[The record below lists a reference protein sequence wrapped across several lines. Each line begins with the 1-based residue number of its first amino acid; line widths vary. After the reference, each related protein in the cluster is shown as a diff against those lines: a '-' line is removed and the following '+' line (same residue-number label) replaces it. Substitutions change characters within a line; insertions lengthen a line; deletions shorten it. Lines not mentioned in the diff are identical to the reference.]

1 MCDKLYI
8 NQISFPVFF
17 SFNQQRKKWQE
28 NQISYNTAT
37 HWGGDN
43 AHFNI
48 STFAVKISK
57 TSSKKCPPKYEV

>member
-17 SFNQQRKKWQE
+17 FPFTQQRKKWQE

-37 HWGGDN
+37 HFGDGDN
-43 AHFNI
+43 ACLNI

-57 TSSKKCPPKYEV
+57 TSSKKWPPKV